1 MRTLVLWADDQSPNL
16 GVRVLGAGT
25 ASFVRTAFPG
35 SEITHLSYG
44 LDTGPMRVGSW
55 RALVKER
62 VTRTNGLM
70 EWLAG
75 FDLVIDTRAGDSF
88 ADIYGL
94 NRLANMSLLADLVRQ
109 AGVPVVMGPQTI
121 GPFETRRGA
130 ILGRIS
136 IRRSALVLARDS
148 TSAEVARKFGA
159 RELVCTTDTVF
170 ALPVPSVSKTVDV
183 ALNVSGLLWNPNP
196 HVDHKT
202 YRQTVRTLAE
212 RLLRGGREVVLLA
225 HVLESASNDNDVP
238 AVLALA
244 DELDGRATVFVPND
258 LEDVRRAVAAAR
270 VVIGSRMH
278 ACLNALSCG
287 TPAVSLAYSRK
298 FGPLMRDL
306 GWQCNV
312 DLRSTDDPV
321 ARVLEYLDS
330 ESLSGDAAELREHAD
345 SLLGR
350 GADALRSVK

>member
-55 RALVKER
+55 RALLKER
-62 VTRTNGLM
+62 VTKANGLM
-70 EWLAG
+70 DWLAG
-75 FDLVIDTRAGDSF
+75 FDLVVDTRAGDSF

-94 NRLANMSLLADLVRQ
+94 SRLANMSLLAELARQ

-121 GPFETRRGA
+121 GPFDTRRGA
-130 ILGRIS
+130 ALGRIS
-136 IRRSALVLARDS
+136 TRRSALVMARDS
-148 TSAEVARKFGA
+148 TSAEVAAQFSA
-159 RELVCTTDTVF
+159 RQLVRTTDTVF
-170 ALPVPSVSKTVDV
+170 ALPVPSVPKTIDV

-196 HVDHKT
+196 HVDFET
-202 YRQTVRTLAE
+202 YRRTVKTIADH
-212 RLLRGGREVVLLA
+212 LLRDGREVTLLA
-225 HVLESASNDNDVP
+225 HVLESASSDNDVP
-238 AVLALA
+238 AVLTLA
-244 DELDGRATVFVPND
+244 DELDGRATVSVPKN
-258 LEDVRRAVAAAR
+258 LEDVRRAVAAAG

-298 FGPLMRDL
+298 FGPLMGDL

-312 DLRSTDDPV
+312 DLRSADDPS
-321 ARVLEYLDS
+321 ARVLEFLNA
-330 ESLSGDAAELREHAD
+330 ECLPGDVAELRERAD
-345 SLLGR
+345 LLLGR
-350 GADALRSVK
+350 GVEALKSVS